1 MVCHLLRSRD
11 EWGSHTMNTSMPSPK
26 HSGLKHGGFTLI
38 EVLVAL
44 FIVALTLITGIKA
57 SNTLMQSAE
66 RQKSTLL
73 AQLCIDNYLVSMRLS
88 KQLPGTGEQISTCQ
102 QASQNITLKVQ
113 INTTPNPS
121 FRRMDIQ
128 AFELSTP
135 VLSVSTVLGLL

>member
-1 MVCHLLRSRD
+1 
-11 EWGSHTMNTSMPSPK
+11 MNTSMPSPK

-44 FIVALTLITGIKA
+44 FIVALTLITGVKA

-128 AFELSTP
+128 AFELGTP

>member
-1 MVCHLLRSRD
+1 
-11 EWGSHTMNTSMPSPK
+11 MPTPK
-26 HSGLKHGGFTLI
+26 HSSIKHGGFTLI

-44 FIVALTLITGIKA
+44 FIVALTLITGVKA

-73 AQLCIDNYLVSMRLS
+73 AQLCIDNYLVNMRLS

-121 FRRMDIQ
+121 FRRMDLQ
-128 AFELSTP
+128 AFELGTP

>member
-1 MVCHLLRSRD
+1 MD
-11 EWGSHTMNTSMPSPK
+11 TSMPTPK
-26 HSGLKHGGFTLI
+26 HSGIKHGGFTLI

-44 FIVALTLITGIKA
+44 FIVALTLITGVKA

-121 FRRMDIQ
+121 FRRMDLQ
-128 AFELSTP
+128 AFELGTP

>member
-1 MVCHLLRSRD
+1 
-11 EWGSHTMNTSMPSPK
+11 MNTSMPSPK

-44 FIVALTLITGIKA
+44 FIVALTLITGVKA

-88 KQLPGTGEQISTCQ
+88 KQLPGTGEQISNCQ

-128 AFELSTP
+128 AFELGTP

>member
-1 MVCHLLRSRD
+1 MVCHLLRSRA

-44 FIVALTLITGIKA
+44 FIVALTLITGVKA

>member
-1 MVCHLLRSRD
+1 
-11 EWGSHTMNTSMPSPK
+11 MPSPK

-44 FIVALTLITGIKA
+44 FIVALTLITGVKA

-88 KQLPGTGEQISTCQ
+88 KQLPGTGEQISNCQ

-128 AFELSTP
+128 AFELGTP

>member
-1 MVCHLLRSRD
+1 
-11 EWGSHTMNTSMPSPK
+11 MNTSMPTAK
-26 HSGLKHGGFTLI
+26 HSSIKHGGFTLI

-44 FIVALTLITGIKA
+44 FIVALTLITGVKA

-121 FRRMDIQ
+121 CRRLDLQ
-128 AFELSTP
+128 AFELGTP

>member
-1 MVCHLLRSRD
+1 
-11 EWGSHTMNTSMPSPK
+11 MNTSMPSPK

-44 FIVALTLITGIKA
+44 FIVALTLITGVKA

>member
-1 MVCHLLRSRD
+1 
-11 EWGSHTMNTSMPSPK
+11 MNTSMPTPK
-26 HSGLKHGGFTLI
+26 HSSIKHGGFTLI

-44 FIVALTLITGIKA
+44 FIVALTLITGVKA

-73 AQLCIDNYLVSMRLS
+73 AQLCIDNYLVNMRLS

-121 FRRMDIQ
+121 FRRMDLQ
-128 AFELSTP
+128 AFELGTP

>member
-1 MVCHLLRSRD
+1 MVCHLLRSRAD
-11 EWGSHTMNTSMPSPK
+11 WRQHTMNTSMPTPK
-26 HSGLKHGGFTLI
+26 HSSIKHGGFTLI

-44 FIVALTLITGIKA
+44 FIVALTLITGVKA

-121 FRRMDIQ
+121 FRRMDLQ
-128 AFELSTP
+128 AFELGTP

>member
-1 MVCHLLRSRD
+1 
-11 EWGSHTMNTSMPSPK
+11 MPTAK
-26 HSGLKHGGFTLI
+26 HSSIKHGGFTLI

-44 FIVALTLITGIKA
+44 FIVALTLITGVKA

-121 FRRMDIQ
+121 CRRLDLQ
-128 AFELSTP
+128 AFELGTP

>member
-1 MVCHLLRSRD
+1 
-11 EWGSHTMNTSMPSPK
+11 MPTPK
-26 HSGLKHGGFTLI
+26 HSSIKHGGFTLI

-44 FIVALTLITGIKA
+44 FIVALTLITGVKA

-121 FRRMDIQ
+121 FRRMDLQ
-128 AFELSTP
+128 AFELGTP

>member
-1 MVCHLLRSRD
+1 MD
-11 EWGSHTMNTSMPSPK
+11 TSMPTPK
-26 HSGLKHGGFTLI
+26 LSGIKHGGFTLI

-44 FIVALTLITGIKA
+44 FIVALTLITGVKA

-121 FRRMDIQ
+121 FRRMDLQ
-128 AFELSTP
+128 AFELGTP

>member
-1 MVCHLLRSRD
+1 MVCHLLRSRA
-11 EWGSHTMNTSMPSPK
+11 EWGSHTMSTSMPSPK

-44 FIVALTLITGIKA
+44 FIVALTLITGVKA

-128 AFELSTP
+128 AFELGTP

>member
-1 MVCHLLRSRD
+1 
-11 EWGSHTMNTSMPSPK
+11 MNTSMPTPK
-26 HSGLKHGGFTLI
+26 HSSIKHGGFTLI

-44 FIVALTLITGIKA
+44 FIVALTLITGVKA

-121 FRRMDIQ
+121 FRRMDLQ
-128 AFELSTP
+128 AFELGTP

>member
-1 MVCHLLRSRD
+1 
-11 EWGSHTMNTSMPSPK
+11 MPSPK

-44 FIVALTLITGIKA
+44 FIVALTLITGVKA

-128 AFELSTP
+128 AFELGTP

>member
-1 MVCHLLRSRD
+1 MS
-11 EWGSHTMNTSMPSPK
+11 TSMPSPK

-44 FIVALTLITGIKA
+44 FIVALTLITGVKA

-128 AFELSTP
+128 AFELGTP

>member
-1 MVCHLLRSRD
+1 
-11 EWGSHTMNTSMPSPK
+11 MNTSMPTAK
-26 HSGLKHGGFTLI
+26 HSSIKHGGFTLI

-44 FIVALTLITGIKA
+44 FIVALTLITGVKA

-121 FRRMDIQ
+121 FRRMDLQ
-128 AFELSTP
+128 AFELGTP

>member
-1 MVCHLLRSRD
+1 
-11 EWGSHTMNTSMPSPK
+11 MNTSMPSPK
-26 HSGLKHGGFTLI
+26 HSSIKHSGFTLI

-44 FIVALTLITGIKA
+44 FIVALTLITGVKA

-121 FRRMDIQ
+121 FRRIDLQ
-128 AFELSTP
+128 AFELGTP

>member
-1 MVCHLLRSRD
+1 
-11 EWGSHTMNTSMPSPK
+11 
-26 HSGLKHGGFTLI
+26 
-38 EVLVAL
+38 
-44 FIVALTLITGIKA
+44 
-57 SNTLMQSAE
+57 MQSAE

-88 KQLPGTGEQISTCQ
+88 KQLPGTGEQISNCQ

-128 AFELSTP
+128 AFELGTP

>member
-1 MVCHLLRSRD
+1 
-11 EWGSHTMNTSMPSPK
+11 MPTAK
-26 HSGLKHGGFTLI
+26 HSSIKHGGFTLI

-44 FIVALTLITGIKA
+44 FIVALTLITGVKA

-121 FRRMDIQ
+121 FRRMDLQ
-128 AFELSTP
+128 AFELGTP